1 MLRLLNF
8 SFNGDIQYIEST
20 VIFVLDELLYKK
32 YQMATDSFNKNRS
45 NENRFSLNLA
55 KQRYKGCLKK
65 KWLQNVQ
72 IKLTHK
78 NFLLIIFNVVYIE
91 VNETR
96 KKL

>member
-65 KWLQNVQ
+65 NGSKMSKLNSL
-72 IKLTHK
+72 IKT
-78 NFLLIIFNVVYIE
+78 FC
-91 VNETR
+91 
-96 KKL
+96 